1 LASAGHPFQVLA
13 EADITPEEAH
23 AGEED
28 DEPDPAPSL
37 DIHLERE
44 DRTR

>member
-1 LASAGHPFQVLA
+1 LASAGHPFQALP
-13 EADITPEEAH
+13 EADTPEEAH

-37 DIHLERE
+37 GIHLKRE